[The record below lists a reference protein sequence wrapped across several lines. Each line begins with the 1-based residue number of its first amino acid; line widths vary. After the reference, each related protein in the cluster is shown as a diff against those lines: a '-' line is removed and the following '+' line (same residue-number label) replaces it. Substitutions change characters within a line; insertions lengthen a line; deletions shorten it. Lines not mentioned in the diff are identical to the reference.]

1 MTGQDWYELAL
12 LASTADDV
20 FAALTGDWAKEEIL
34 CEPILADWVARNEA
48 PASAAADAST
58 RLARLAERIDR
69 PDEWPAGEWAWTPVF
84 GQPPTLEARVRV
96 SHGYVTHSLMDVH
109 RAWAGLPQDVHRE
122 IRHPLG
128 SLALA
133 WHERPRP
140 SARETRP
147 DRILPARLAMV
158 TAGQY
163 GYREQFL
170 HAQHLDPTGKQTLP
184 GFSVDGLTGP
194 TLPLE
199 LYRLGAKGG
208 ARNTTPSAPLA
219 MRLWV
224 ESILSVP
231 LAMRTGEYP
240 VAMTVTLRELLLAL
254 YPGRRRPRP
263 SEYWP
268 RLMDAIEDLESL
280 RVPWEDRET
289 GWAGLRRVVS
299 VSDIPRGPGALGDVV
314 TLTVHL
320 PPGAAAGPVVSPRL
334 AEWGARSAPAYR
346 ALIGLAYRWHR
357 PGITRKPVRKGGA
370 WVQSTDPGDYPAV
383 SDEDAIELCYPE
395 SATRNPRLLLLRSW
409 RVLKMLEKAGEL
421 RLVEDRG
428 KKILPPG

>member
-12 LASTADDV
+12 LASTADDL
-20 FAALTGDWAKEEIL
+20 FMALAGTMAKKEVL
-34 CEPILADWVARNEA
+34 CEPVLADWVARNEA
-48 PASAAADAST
+48 PASSAAEAST
-58 RLARLAERIDR
+58 RLARLAEKIDR

-96 SHGYVTHSLMDVH
+96 SHRYVTHPLMDVH
-109 RAWAGLPQDVHRE
+109 RAWAGLPQGVHRE
-122 IRHPLG
+122 IRHPIG
-128 SLALA
+128 CLALA

-170 HAQHLDPTGKQTLP
+170 RAQHLDPTGKQTLP
-184 GFSVDGLTGP
+184 GFAIDGLTGP

-199 LYRLGAKGG
+199 LYTLGVTNLRKPGSA
-208 ARNTTPSAPLA
+208 APLA

-240 VAMTVTLRELLLAL
+240 VAMEMTLRELLLAI

-280 RVPWEDRET
+280 RVPWEDAMT
-289 GWAGLRRVVS
+289 GRAGLRRVVS
-299 VSDIPRGPGALGDVV
+299 VSDIPRGPGALGDAV

-320 PPGAAAGPVVSPRL
+320 PPGAAVGPVVSPRL
-334 AEWGARSAPAYR
+334 AEWGWRSAPAYR

-357 PGITRKPVRKGGA
+357 PGITRKPVRTGGA
-370 WVQSTDPGDYPAV
+370 WVQSTDPGDYPVV

-395 SATRNPRLLLLRSW
+395 SATRNRRMLLSRSW
-409 RVLKMLEKAGEL
+409 RVLKMLAKAGEL
-421 RLVEDRG
+421 RLVMDRG